1 MKTISTVSSICVAG
15 LLAGCAQTPSGAGQ
29 VLAQAAAQQAVGTLT
44 GSSSQLGLVTLLVDK
59 LGVNPQQALGG
70 AGSIFA
76 LAQQYMNPSDFT
88 QLSGS
93 IPGMDQYLGAV
104 PQSSGSNVLLG
115 SAATLLGGQNSGL
128 GKLAALGGSFQSL
141 GMNANMASQFV
152 PVVLQY
158 VQGQGGSG
166 AMSLLQRALY

>member
-1 MKTISTVSSICVAG
+1 MKTIAIVSTISVAG
-15 LLAGCAQTPSGAGQ
+15 LLAGCAQTPSTAGQ
-29 VLAQAAAQQAVGTLT
+29 TLAQVAAQQAVGALT
-44 GSSSQLGLVTLLVDK
+44 GSSSQLGLVTMLVNQ
-59 LGVNPQQALGG
+59 LGVSPQQALGG

-104 PQSSGSNVLLG
+104 PQGSGSNLLLG

-128 GKLAALGGSFQSL
+128 GKLAALSGSFQSL
-141 GMNANMASQFV
+141 GLNANMASQFV

-158 VQGQGGSG
+158 VQGQSGSG